1 MPGARME
8 DEGGGTPLPASD
20 GGCQGLTH
28 ENKTVLN
35 WRRHGRVRSEFNETE
50 TGPRVPRTKLVTQ
63 RKYKPKVGS
72 GYQPMIC
79 PVPSR
84 TVCRA
89 LYLPPAE

>member
-20 GGCQGLTH
+20 GERQGLTH

-35 WRRHGRVRSEFNETE
+35 RRRHGRVRSEFNETE
-50 TGPRVPRTKLVTQ
+50 TGPRVPRTKVVMQ

-72 GYQPMIC
+72 GCRPMIC
-79 PVPSR
+79 PVPPH

-89 LYLPPAE
+89 LCLPTAE